1 MVKGLDLPCPLFEG
15 RVFLLIFYAM
25 DVCFLRLPWV
35 DIILIIGR
43 DNKTPTRRR
52 TEVFELGNAQA
63 RSVWVVSNQMEAVMH
78 KNLATIAG
86 TLAILSGALVVS
98 DRAEAGASAS
108 APSKYARAQHAASN
122 QTVRQA
128 GRNDFGITEY
138 SSSSARHRSQ
148 PR

>member
-1 MVKGLDLPCPLFEG
+1 
-15 RVFLLIFYAM
+15 LLIFYAM

-43 DNKTPTRRR
+43 DNKTPTGRR
-52 TEVFELGNAQA
+52 TEVFELGNVQA
-63 RSVWVVSNQMEAVMH
+63 CSVWVVSNQMEATMY
-78 KNLATIAG
+78 KYLATIAG

-98 DRAEAGASAS
+98 DRAEAGASAR
-108 APSKYARAQHAASN
+108 APSKYSRAQNAASN

-138 SSSSARHRSQ
+138 SSSSARNRSQ

>member
-128 GRNDFGITEY
+128 GRNDVGITEY
-138 SSSSARHRSQ
+138 SSSSVRNRSQ